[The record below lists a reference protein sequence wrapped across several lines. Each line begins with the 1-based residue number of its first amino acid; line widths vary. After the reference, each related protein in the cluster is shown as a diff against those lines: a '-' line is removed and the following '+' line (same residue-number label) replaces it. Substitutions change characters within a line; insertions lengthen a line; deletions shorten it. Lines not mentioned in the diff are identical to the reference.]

1 MTDVDDFDRSV
12 ALAWRGCRGA
22 LADHVAEMRDGDTV
36 LLIAVTD
43 DPEEVTAPCVQ
54 LYAWDDAS
62 GPEDG
67 PSRFVRCEVLSNH
80 YLADDR
86 KLTPA
91 DEASLRSLGFA
102 DPVVGPESTSEEPSN
117 WFLDRPRS
125 FADEVAAAA
134 VAVVRDVFCVP
145 HPVFLESESS
155 GADFTV
161 SDPPPR
167 ASLDLRAAV
176 TIVSPDHR
184 RSLIEDTLEQML
196 GFVPPVDEDGDIPL
210 RLGSAWI
217 YLCPMDD
224 APFVQIL
231 APIAAAVPDV
241 RSAAAIVTEIN
252 ARWPHVK
259 LLLQEDR
266 VVATIEMSVIPFVPQ
281 HLLDMLAVMERFVAE
296 AAHDAVIALDAVPY
310 IDALG
315 NVTSMENDSSVL
327 PLELRALVE
336 LVWQHGD
343 GVDVDDVVVLGDRDR
358 PTIGWYLN
366 LAQEQT
372 HAARERAEATDD
384 RRIMRAAYEDLAVWE
399 TTVALLTAAHRRLV
413 VGVEPNREVFGSQ
426 LELFRNPGE
435 NTLFD

>member
-12 ALAWRGCRGA
+12 ALAWRGCLSA
-22 LADHVAEMRDGDTV
+22 LGDHIAEMRDGDS
-36 LLIAVTD
+36 LLLVAVTD
-43 DPEEVTAPCVQ
+43 DPDEVSAPCVQ
-54 LYAWDDAS
+54 VYAWDDE
-62 GPEDG
+62 GNDL
-67 PSRFVRCEVLSNH
+67 VRCEVLSNH
-80 YLADDR
+80 YLAADR
-86 KLTPA
+86 QLTPS
-91 DEASLRSLGFA
+91 DEAALRSLGFA

-134 VAVVRDVFCVP
+134 VAVVRDVFFVP
-145 HPVFLESESS
+145 HPAFLGSEST
-155 GADFTV
+155 GVEFAV

-167 ASLDLRAAV
+167 PSLDLRAAV

-184 RSLIEDTLEQML
+184 RSLIDDTLEHML
-196 GFVPPVDEDGDIPL
+196 GFVPPVDDDGDIPL
-210 RLGSAWI
+210 RLGAAWI

-241 RSAAAIVTEIN
+241 RGAAAVIADIN

-259 LLLQEDR
+259 LLLQDDR
-266 VVATIEMSVIPFVPQ
+266 VVATIELTVIPFVPQ
-281 HLLDMLAVMERFVAE
+281 HLLDMLAVMERFVSE
-296 AAHDAVIALDAVPY
+296 AARDVVVELDAVPY

-315 NVTSMENDSSVL
+315 NVTSLADDDDATVL
-327 PLELRALVE
+327 PVELRALVE

-343 GVDVDDVVVLGDRDR
+343 SVDVDDVLILGDRDR
-358 PTIGWYLN
+358 PTIARYID
-366 LAQEQT
+366 LAREQVR
-372 HAARERAEATDD
+372 AAGERAESSND
-384 RRIMRAAYEDLAVWE
+384 RRAVRAAYEDLFVWDV
-399 TTVALLTAAHRRLV
+399 TVDLLTSAHRRLV
-413 VGVEPNREVFGSQ
+413 GEVHTRDVPGGQ

>member
-12 ALAWRGCRGA
+12 ALAWRACRSA
-22 LADHVAEMRDGDTV
+22 LGDHIADMRDGDT
-36 LLIAVTD
+36 LLLVAVTD
-43 DPEEVTAPCVQ
+43 DPDEVSAPCVQ
-54 LYAWDDAS
+54 LYAWDDADS
-62 GPEDG
+62 AADH
-67 PSRFVRCEVLSNH
+67 RQFVRCEVLSNH
-80 YLADDR
+80 YLAADR
-86 KLTPA
+86 QLSPA
-91 DEASLRSLGFA
+91 DEDALRALGFA
-102 DPVVGPESTSEEPSN
+102 DPVVGPESASDEPSN
-117 WFLDRPRS
+117 WFLDRPLS

-145 HPVFLESESS
+145 HPVFLDSESTGS
-155 GADFTV
+155 EFVV

-167 ASLDLRAAV
+167 VSIDLRAAV

-184 RSLIEDTLEQML
+184 RSLIDDTLEHML

-241 RSAAAIVTEIN
+241 RGAATVIADIN
-252 ARWPHVK
+252 TRWPHVK
-259 LLLQEDR
+259 LLLQDDR
-266 VVATIEMSVIPFVPQ
+266 VVATIELSVVPFVPQ
-281 HLLDMLAVMERFVAE
+281 HLLDMLAVMERFVFE
-296 AAHDAVIALDAVPY
+296 AAHDVVVELDAVPY

-315 NVTSMENDSSVL
+315 NVTSLADDDDSAVL
-327 PLELRALVE
+327 PVELRALVE

-343 GVDVDDVVVLGDRDR
+343 SVDIDDVLILGDRDR
-358 PTIGWYLN
+358 QTIGRYLD
-366 LAQEQT
+366 LAKEQV
-372 HAARERAEATDD
+372 HAANERAEASDD
-384 RRIMRAAYEDLAVWE
+384 RRVVRAAYEDLAVWDI
-399 TTVALLTAAHRRLV
+399 TVDLLTSAHRRLV
-413 VGVEPNREVFGSQ
+413 GEVRTRDVAGGQ